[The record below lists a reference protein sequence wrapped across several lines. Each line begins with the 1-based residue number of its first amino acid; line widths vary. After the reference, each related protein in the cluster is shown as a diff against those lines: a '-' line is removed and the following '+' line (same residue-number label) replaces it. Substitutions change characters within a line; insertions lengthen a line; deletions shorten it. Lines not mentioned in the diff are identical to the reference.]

1 MSPILFLIYLAPTI
15 YKMEEKIRKAM
26 PGLQIEVSSYVD
38 DIALSII
45 DTDRSTDMAR
55 MVARGGEI
63 IREVAEADGI
73 PLERDKEEMI
83 VFGRKGK
90 KIERVKWLWIILDS
104 RLQFQ
109 DHLESRVKSARQMLG
124 NLRGL
129 GNSSWWLT
137 PLSWRQAYT
146 GMIKT
151 IALWGAEVG

>member
-63 IREVAEADGI
+63 MREVARGR
-73 PLERDKEEMI
+73 RDP
-83 VFGRKGK
+83 
-90 KIERVKWLWIILDS
+90 
-104 RLQFQ
+104 
-109 DHLESRVKSARQMLG
+109 AR
-124 NLRGL
+124 RG
-129 GNSSWWLT
+129 
-137 PLSWRQAYT
+137 
-146 GMIKT
+146 
-151 IALWGAEVG
+151 